1 MVSPDMSAAICIVFD
16 RHHLDLIKTNTDQI
30 EANFLKEFEDEGRL
44 RLPIFSAVVN
54 EVDNN
59 FSSSNNNNN
68 SDDINGD
75 DDDNSDGSSI

>member
-59 FSSSNNNNN
+59 FSFNNTNNN
-68 SDDINGD
+68 SDGINDD

>member
-1 MVSPDMSAAICIVFD
+1 MVSPEQSAAICIVFD

-59 FSSSNNNNN
+59 FSSNNNNN
-68 SDDINGD
+68 SDGINDD
-75 DDDNSDGSSI
+75 DDDNSDGCSI